1 MSELVRLTNLERV
14 IETGL
19 ATFQAVG
26 EALATIRDERLYEGV
41 YPSFEVYC
49 VERWGFKRSRAS
61 QFILAANTANR
72 LSTMVDE
79 SLANEG
85 QARALA
91 VFDVDLQAAILRTVH
106 AYSASTGKPV
116 TAGMIKGVGEVY
128 ADAVST
134 GIVEPGSG
142 LSNPVVAAVSV
153 TEYEATRRQAEY
165 QREHYES
172 HDSQGR
178 LTAEERARR
187 KAVAAEG
194 THCPRCGYKLKE
206 ETNGL
211 HGVPESKSPNS

>member
-1 MSELVRLTNLERV
+1 MSELSRLANLERV

-26 EALATIRDERLYEGV
+26 EALATIRDERLYAPDYE
-41 YPSFEVYC
+41 SFEAYC
-49 VERWGFKRSRAS
+49 AARWGFKRSRAS

-72 LSTMVDE
+72 LSTIVDE
-79 SLANEG
+79 PLANEG

-106 AYSASTGKPV
+106 AYSAGSGKPV
-116 TAGMIKGVGEVY
+116 TAGMITRVGEVY
-128 ADAVST
+128 TDAVNT
-134 GIVEPGSG
+134 GFVDPGTG

-172 HDSQGR
+172 HDAQGR
-178 LTAEERARR
+178 LTVDERERR
-187 KAVAAEG
+187 RAVAAAG
-194 THCPRCGYKLKE
+194 THCPRCGYKLE
-206 ETNGL
+206 E
-211 HGVPESKSPNS
+211 VESAGAHSQ